1 MDVKRIKEGTVR
13 GQRTYALGLDFSTQ
27 AVKIVVL
34 DVHSAEVLYSGSFN
48 YDNAFEYYGTQGGVL
63 PVEQLE
69 IRHTSPFM
77 LIEALDLAFRR
88 LHEGDVDMSC
98 IKAVK
103 SDAMQHC
110 TVYTDASLGE
120 RVAVLNPHQYLHLLP
135 QLGSSITRKTSPIW
149 EDRSPVKEAAY
160 LASALEK
167 YGSIQAFT
175 GNRAELR
182 FPAAQILK
190 WASQSPQEYY
200 QTAHVFLLSAFLTS
214 ILAGKIMAVDTGD
227 GWGTNLNTLDI
238 KHPGWSNVVLKVAND
253 YLDSRKTGLSLQDKL
268 GEMAHFDTPVGK
280 ISPYFVKKYG
290 INPDAMVLAGTGD
303 NPATLLG
310 CGGRAVIS
318 LGSSYTINGVM
329 QKITPS
335 LTGEYNVF
343 GYTHGKAMALTV
355 FTNGAKVHEFFLEKY
370 ISRGKGVSGLEKN
383 WDAYIAAAGEA
394 IMREDEKLM
403 LPYLIGESVPLRPR
417 GFVREGFDELDAE
430 VNIRALHISQ
440 ALSLR
445 LHSGHL
451 SHAGVLC
458 LVGGGAKNRFLRQ
471 LITDT
476 FNSETYAIRN
486 ADLAAAF
493 GCAVSGARYLLDI
506 SYEDAASKF
515 VEVDRGSF
523 MYPLRQNQSSIRTL
537 LQRYEA
543 LQKSTNTQ

>member
-1 MDVKRIKEGTVR
+1 MAMDVKRMKEGKVR

-34 DVHSAEVLYSGSFN
+34 DVHSAEVLYTGSFD
-48 YDNAFEYYGTQGGVL
+48 YDNAFGYYGTRGGVL
-63 PVEQLE
+63 PAEQLE

-88 LHEGDVDMSC
+88 LHEGHVDMSC

-110 TVYTDASLGE
+110 TVYTGASFGE
-120 RVAVLNPHQYLHLLP
+120 RVAVLDHHQYLLP
-135 QLGSSITRKTSPIW
+135 QLGSSITRQTSPIW

-160 LASALEK
+160 IASALEK
-167 YGSIQAFT
+167 YGSIEAIT

-190 WASQSPQEYY
+190 WASQSPHEYC
-200 QTAHVFLLSAFLTS
+200 QTAHIFLLSAFLSS
-214 ILAGKIMAVDTGD
+214 ILAGKIVPIDTGD
-227 GWGTNLNTLDI
+227 GWGTNLNALDI
-238 KHPGWSNVVLKVAND
+238 QHPGWSNVILKVAND
-253 YLDSRKTGLSLQDKL
+253 YLDSRKTGLLVRDKL

-290 INPDAMVLAGTGD
+290 INPDAMVLVGTGD

-318 LGSSYTINGVM
+318 LGSSYTINGIM
-329 QKITPS
+329 HKITPS
-335 LTGEYNVF
+335 LTGEYNIF
-343 GYTHGKAMALTV
+343 GYIPGKAMALTV

-370 ISRGKGVSGLEKN
+370 ISRGKGVSGVEKN
-383 WDAYIAAAGEA
+383 WDAYVSAAGEA
-394 IMREDEKLM
+394 IMLEDEKLM
-403 LPYLIGESVPLRPR
+403 LPYLIDESVPLRPR
-417 GFVREGFDELDAE
+417 GIVREGFDELDAE

-451 SHAGVLC
+451 SYAGALC
-458 LVGGGAKNRFLRQ
+458 LVGGGTKNRFLRQ
-471 LITDT
+471 VITDIFNTGT
-476 FNSETYAIRN
+476 FAIRY
-486 ADLAAAF
+486 ADLAAPF

-543 LQKSTNTQ
+543 LQKSKNTQ

>member
-1 MDVKRIKEGTVR
+1 MDVKRIKEGTVI

-27 AVKIVVL
+27 TVKIVVL
-34 DVHSAEVLYSGSFN
+34 DVHSAEVLYTDSFD
-48 YDNAFEYYGTQGGVL
+48 YDSAFGYYGTRGGVL
-63 PVEQLE
+63 PAEQLE

-88 LHEGDVDMSC
+88 LHESDVDMSC

-110 TVYTDASLGE
+110 TVYTDASFGE
-120 RVAVLNPHQYLHLLP
+120 LVAVLDPRQCLLP
-135 QLGSSITRKTSPIW
+135 QLRSSITRETSPIW

-167 YGSIQAFT
+167 CGSIPALT

-190 WASQSPQEYY
+190 WASQSPHEYY
-200 QTAHVFLLSAFLTS
+200 QTAHIFLLSAFLTS
-214 ILAGKIMAVDTGD
+214 ILAGKIVPVDTGD
-227 GWGTNLNTLDI
+227 GWGTNLNALDI
-238 KHPGWSNVVLKVAND
+238 QHPGWSNVVLRVAND
-253 YLDSRKTGLSLQDKL
+253 YLDIRKTGLSLQDKL

-290 INPDAMVLAGTGD
+290 INPAATVLAGTGD

-343 GYTHGKAMALTV
+343 GYTRGGAMALTV

-370 ISRGKGVSGLEKN
+370 ISRGKGASGVKKN

-394 IMREDEKLM
+394 ILREDEKLM
-403 LPYLIGESVPLRPR
+403 LPYLIDESVPLRPR

-451 SHAGVLC
+451 SHADALC

-471 LITDT
+471 VITDI
-476 FNSETYAIRN
+476 FNTRTYATRH

-493 GCAVSGARYLLDI
+493 GCAVSGAKYLLDI
-506 SYEDAASKF
+506 SYEEAATKF
-515 VEVDRGSF
+515 VEVDSGAL
-523 MYPLRQNQSSIRTL
+523 MHPLGQDHSSIRKL
-537 LQRYEA
+537 LQRYET
-543 LQKSTNTQ
+543 LEKSANTH